1 MKGWTSVK
9 STEYFTGL
17 KGAGYSFAVE
27 WHAVE
32 NCVAAEP
39 SAAVL
44 LDPHIKMK
52 GNWVKNDVFEKMGEK
67 SLKLH
72 YCEDIQLFR
81 DFLLPVYFYTII

>member
-17 KGAGYSFAVE
+17 KGAGDSFAVE

-39 SAAVL
+39 LTAVL

-52 GNWVKNDVFEKMGEK
+52 GNWVKKDAFEEMGK
-67 SLKLH
+67 K
-72 YCEDIQLFR
+72 IPQAPLFR
-81 DFLLPVYFYTII
+81 DFLLPVYFCTII